1 MTDRLAAAPLGGIV
15 SDPQLLDFARAQA
28 RPAFAENCAP
38 CHGAGGAGFKGY
50 PNLNDDEWLWGGRLD
65 DIAQTIR
72 HGIRSADAK
81 TRLGGMPA
89 FGRDGMMK
97 RPDIETVAQYTRTL
111 AGLPADPKADL
122 AAGKKIFA
130 DNCASCHGAAGKGN
144 RELGAPDLTDKIWLY
159 GPDVA
164 AIVEGLWNG
173 RNGMMPA
180 WGGRLDEST
189 IKALAVYVHT
199 LGGGER

>member
-1 MTDRLAAAPLGGIV
+1 MV
-15 SDPQLLDFARAQA
+15 RAF
-28 RPAFAENCAP
+28 RTVVGEPD
-38 CHGAGGAGFKGY
+38 GSGGAGAKGY
-50 PNLNDDEWLWGGRLD
+50 PNLNDDEWLWGGKLD

-72 HGIRSADAK
+72 HGVRSADAK

-89 FGRDGMMK
+89 FGRDGMLK

-122 AAGKKIFA
+122 AAGKKLFA

-144 RELGAPDLTDKIWLY
+144 REVGAPDLTDRIWLY

-164 AIVEGLWNG
+164 TIVEGLWNG